1 MSLVVK
7 GIYMLNQIV
16 FNELKREKRSSFAIW
31 ALKNSMNPKDVSD
44 LSQFSNFEA
53 IKGILKPHII
63 FVAMNLASDGNTD
76 MLPFSNF
83 HSSVIKHNDFRLR
96 DAIVGSPFEGA
107 YMTDMFDYVSSS
119 SRELSQYYN
128 NNTNEKEKSI
138 RRFISNCRFVYGGT
152 KYVIS
157 IGVGYHYKTIC
168 EYIAKE
174 EDFVCLFAN
183 AKDKYKPGF
192 YIPHYSGAAGKSD
205 VEYHREASRLLKLIA
220 EDIF

>member
-1 MSLVVK
+1 
-7 GIYMLNQIV
+7 MLDQIV
-16 FNELKREKRSSFAIW
+16 FNELARKKRSSFAIW
-31 ALKNSMNPKDVSD
+31 APKNSLNPKDVSD
-44 LSQFSNFEA
+44 LSPFSNFEA
-53 IKGILKPHII
+53 VKGILKPHII
-63 FVAMNLASDGNTD
+63 FVAMNLASDGNTG

-119 SRELSQYYN
+119 SKELSQYYN
-128 NNTNEKEKSI
+128 NNTDKREASI
-138 RRFISNCRFVYGGT
+138 KKFISDCRFVHSGT
-152 KYVIS
+152 KYIIS

-174 EDFVCLFAN
+174 DDFVCLFTN
-183 AKDKYKPGF
+183 SKNKNKPGF

-205 VEYHREASRLLKLIA
+205 FEYHK
-220 EDIF
+220 